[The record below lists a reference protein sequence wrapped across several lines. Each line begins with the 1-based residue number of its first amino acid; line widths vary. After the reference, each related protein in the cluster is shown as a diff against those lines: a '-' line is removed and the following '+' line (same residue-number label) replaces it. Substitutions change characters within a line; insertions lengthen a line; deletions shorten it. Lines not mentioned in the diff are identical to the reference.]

1 MTRSDYIRQ
10 VDSLR
15 APEELRARITA
26 LPEGRR
32 RPSKLRRWVPLC
44 ACLAIVVAGA
54 GLFGLIRSNG
64 GLGGNAG
71 GGGHEEGS
79 TFMSYAG
86 PVFPLTV
93 LGEPDLSAQ
102 RDITLDFSPWEKV
115 WISNEKEAASRTDL
129 TQAEQQEVL
138 DQYNEWFPDGGYYQ
152 SSSDILVTDSYTLT
166 NPTDTDQIVTLLYPF
181 ASSLDELDETSP
193 TLSAD
198 GAALGTALYTGAYS
212 GGFTGTFTG
221 WFGEEG
227 SEPGSVNLD
236 QLDSWEE
243 YAALL
248 SDGSYLAAA
257 LGEPP
262 DLTGV
267 PVTVYEFTDPWGE
280 PQDEDAGIPTPSL
293 RATFHLDYERTT
305 VLSYGFHSGHF
316 DRENHF
322 MGRGFSIRQPGEWG
336 NEEQVCYLIVLG
348 EDITDLATQ
357 GYVTGGFDTAEEIDA
372 GVTIRRYE
380 SDLGTELRQILRLA
394 MDSAW
399 AVDGLAA
406 AQVDFEVYYQALC
419 EHLLAYGVLSE
430 GGGVERYDT
439 GQLEDVISELANVD
453 RVFYLEAEVTVP
465 AGGSVTVEAQMTKQ
479 ASYDFYCAHTEN
491 RGVSGYDLVT
501 RLGSSLDFTGQ
512 SARLERG
519 ELIEIVRQNFGFDL
533 ENGVS
538 SVTLDPEQEHYYLEV
553 RRAAES

>member
-1 MTRSDYIRQ
+1 
-10 VDSLR
+10 
-15 APEELRARITA
+15 
-26 LPEGRR
+26 
-32 RPSKLRRWVPLC
+32 
-44 ACLAIVVAGA
+44 
-54 GLFGLIRSNG
+54 
-64 GLGGNAG
+64 
-71 GGGHEEGS
+71 
-79 TFMSYAG
+79 MS
-86 PVFPLTV
+86 
-93 LGEPDLSAQ
+93 
-102 RDITLDFSPWEKV
+102 
-115 WISNEKEAASRTDL
+115 
-129 TQAEQQEVL
+129 
-138 DQYNEWFPDGGYYQ
+138 
-152 SSSDILVTDSYTLT
+152 
-166 NPTDTDQIVTLLYPF
+166 
-181 ASSLDELDETSP
+181 SP
-193 TLSAD
+193 TP
-198 GAALGTALYTGAYS
+198 
-212 GGFTGTFTG
+212 
-221 WFGEEG
+221 GER
-227 SEPGSVNLD
+227 
-236 QLDSWEE
+236 
-243 YAALL
+243 
-248 SDGSYLAAA
+248 
-257 LGEPP
+257 
-262 DLTGV
+262 
-267 PVTVYEFTDPWGE
+267 
-280 PQDEDAGIPTPSL
+280 PQDEDAGIPNPSL